1 MRHILAARA
10 VAAGPL
16 GMREAPAATGLVAR
30 AGGTLA
36 AAPRVQRA
44 VTSTVDLAT
53 VAAAADQHLL
63 AAVGADEQSQRRRLA
78 VLAAVNAWWTYATI
92 TGILTPHACPARCGA
107 RRR

>member
-16 GMREAPAATGLVAR
+16 GMREAPAAAGLVAR
-30 AGGTLA
+30 SGGALA
-36 AAPRVQRA
+36 AAPRAQCT

-63 AAVGADEQSQRRRLA
+63 AAVGTDE
-78 VLAAVNAWWTYATI
+78 
-92 TGILTPHACPARCGA
+92 
-107 RRR
+107 